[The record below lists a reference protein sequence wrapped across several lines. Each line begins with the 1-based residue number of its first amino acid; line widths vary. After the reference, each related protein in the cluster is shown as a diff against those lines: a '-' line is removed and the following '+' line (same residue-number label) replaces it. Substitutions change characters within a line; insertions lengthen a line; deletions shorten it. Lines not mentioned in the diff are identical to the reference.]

1 MQFLRN
7 ISVYEDSFVI
17 ECALMQEFA
26 SDYERWPS
34 GSWQTLYDMLF
45 KTCKINFSE
54 QMGRTIDNLQR
65 DLNDGSGKNMIN
77 LKLLRDCI
85 LGKQQNHSKI
95 WIWGLKDERVGQYEL
110 DNK

>member
-1 MQFLRN
+1 
-7 ISVYEDSFVI
+7 
-17 ECALMQEFA
+17 MQEFA

-85 LGKQQNHSKI
+85 LGKQ
-95 WIWGLKDERVGQYEL
+95 
-110 DNK
+110 